1 MERAEESSS
10 TTSAALPP
18 ERIQMRRKPC
28 LLRSTWPEKNED
40 DKFLTHNKFLHTMAT
55 AVAFHIDETG
65 TEGFPLAVVPQHQ
78 VRRRIRAVP
87 LSKLLGLDEDEYRR
101 ELGELNNDNGD
112 DSNSNR
118 RRNGTKGE
126 EKTKKETTERKKE
139 EEAMLLDSLLGD
151 DDDDDDDD
159 D

>member
-40 DKFLTHNKFLHTMAT
+40 DKFLTLSPDNTSSQNGIF
-55 AVAFHIDETG
+55 IDRGEI
-65 TEGFPLAVVPQHQ
+65 
-78 VRRRIRAVP
+78 RRRIRAVP

-101 ELGELNNDNGD
+101 ELGELNNDNDD

-126 EKTKKETTERKKE
+126 EKTKKETTGRKKE
-139 EEAMLLDSLLGD
+139 EEAMLDSLLGD
-151 DDDDDDDD
+151 DDDDDDD
-159 D
+159 

>member
-40 DKFLTHNKFLHTMAT
+40 DKFLTLSPDNTSSQNGIF
-55 AVAFHIDETG
+55 IDRGEI
-65 TEGFPLAVVPQHQ
+65 
-78 VRRRIRAVP
+78 RRRIRAVP

-159 D
+159 